1 VSKVSDLDLIKLSD
15 MVDIKPI
22 GDNQKEVFNAYKKGV
37 NQFVFGAAGTGKT
50 FVLLYNALKEVLD
63 PDKKPSRIII
73 VRAFAPTRENASDS
87 TNLEQFETNYKNM
100 VQYMFKQPNDEAFR
114 MLFDRLKTQGAIQFA
129 STSFLRGLTF
139 DNSIV
144 IVDECQNM
152 NFHELDT
159 VITRIGADTKINF
172 AGDFFQSD
180 LVDTNERNGLH
191 DFMRILENMKSFTIT
206 EFTIGDIVRSGLV
219 REYLIEKT
227 KLGLGVEV

>member
-1 VSKVSDLDLIKLSD
+1 MSSDLDLIKLSD
-15 MVDIKPI
+15 MVEIKPI
-22 GDNQKEVFNAYKKGV
+22 GDNQKEVFDSYKKGV

-50 FVLLYNALKEVLD
+50 FVLLYNALKEVLNT
-63 PDKKPSRIII
+63 DKKPSRVII
-73 VRAFAPTRENASDS
+73 VRAFTPTRENASDN
-87 TNLEQFETNYKNM
+87 TNIEQFETHYKNM
-100 VQYMFKQPNDEAFR
+100 VQYMFKQPNDDAFR

-139 DNSIV
+139 DNAIV

-159 VITRIGADTKINF
+159 VITRIGADTKIHF

-191 DFMRILENMKSFTIT
+191 DFMRILENMKTFTTT

>member
-1 VSKVSDLDLIKLSD
+1 MSSDLDLIKLSD
-15 MVDIKPI
+15 MVEIKPI
-22 GDNQKEVFNAYKKGV
+22 GDNQKEVFDSYKKGV

-50 FVLLYNALKEVLD
+50 FVLLYNALKEVLNT
-63 PDKKPSRIII
+63 DKKPSRVII
-73 VRAFAPTRENASDS
+73 VRAFTPTRENASDN
-87 TNLEQFETNYKNM
+87 TNIEQFETNYKNM
-100 VQYMFKQPNDEAFR
+100 VQYMFKQPNDDAFR

-139 DNSIV
+139 DNAIV

-159 VITRIGADTKINF
+159 VITRIGADTKIHF

-191 DFMRILENMKSFTIT
+191 DFLRILENMD
-206 EFTIGDIVRSGLV
+206 EFNCVEFDIPDIVRSGFV
-219 REYLIEKT
+219 RNYLIEKT
-227 KLGLGVEV
+227 KLGIGVDL

>member
-1 VSKVSDLDLIKLSD
+1 MSKVSDLDLIKLSD

-37 NQFVFGAAGTGKT
+37 NQFVFGAAGTCKT

>member
-1 VSKVSDLDLIKLSD
+1 MSSDLDLIRLSD

-22 GDNQKEVFNAYKKGV
+22 GDNQKEVFTAYKKGV
-37 NQFVFGAAGTGKT
+37 NQFIFGAAGTGKT

-63 PDKKPSRIII
+63 PASKPSRIII
-73 VRAFAPTRENASDS
+73 VRAFTPTRENASDN
-87 TNLEQFETNYKNM
+87 TNIEQFETNYKNM
-100 VQYMFKQPNDEAFR
+100 VQYMFKQPNDDAFR

-139 DNSIV
+139 DNAIV

-180 LVDTNERNGLH
+180 LIDTNERNGLH
-191 DFMRILENMKSFTIT
+191 DFMRILENMKTFTIT

-227 KLGLGVEV
+227 KLGLGVEI

>member
-1 VSKVSDLDLIKLSD
+1 MSDLDLIKLSD
-15 MVDIKPI
+15 MVAIKPI
-22 GDNQKEVFNAYKKGV
+22 GDNQKEVFDHYKKGV

-73 VRAFAPTRENASDS
+73 VRAFAPTRENASDN
-87 TNLEQFETNYKNM
+87 TNIEQFETNYKNM
-100 VQYMFKQPNDEAFR
+100 VQYMFKQPNDDAFR

-139 DNSIV
+139 DNAIV

-191 DFMRILENMKSFTIT
+191 DFMRILENMKTFTTT

>member
-1 VSKVSDLDLIKLSD
+1 MANLEINLSD
-15 MVDIKPI
+15 MVDVKPI
-22 GDNQKEVFNAYKKGV
+22 GDNQKEVFDSYKKGL

-63 PDKKPSRIII
+63 PKTKADKVII
-73 VRAFAPTRENASDS
+73 VRSFTPTRESASDANDIKS
-87 TNLEQFETNYKNM
+87 FETTYKNM
-100 VQYMFKQPNDEAFR
+100 VQYMFKQPNDEAFSL
-114 MLFDRLKTQGAIQFA
+114 LFNKLKQQGSIQFA

-139 DNSIV
+139 DRAII

-159 VITRIGADTKINF
+159 ITTRVGTDTKINF

-180 LVDTNERNGLH
+180 LIETNERNGLH
-191 DFMRILENMKSFTIT
+191 DFMRVLENMKSFVTT
-206 EFTIGDIVRSGLV
+206 EFTIGDIVRGGLV
-219 REYLIEKT
+219 REYLVEKT